1 MLGKVQYILIA
12 GVMFLV
18 SQMSLTVNSRIL
30 QMKSLSTENESI
42 LAATSFAQSF
52 LREVASRKYDER
64 AIGKKI
70 TREDSLTAVASLG
83 PDYGEGYS
91 TFDDIDD
98 FNGYTRSIT
107 NDRLGTFNMS
117 VDVSYANKASLGTT
131 SSLRTFMKNVTVT
144 ISGPYLPKDI
154 VMKTVVSY

>member
-1 MLGKVQYILIA
+1 MLGKVQYTLIA

-30 QMKSLSTENESI
+30 QMKGLSTENESI

-52 LREVASRKYDER
+52 LREVAARKFDER
-64 AIGKKI
+64 AIGKKVTSI
-70 TREDSLTAVASLG
+70 DSLTVPEACG

-98 FNGYTRSIT
+98 FNGYTRSIS
-107 NDRLGTFNMS
+107 NDRLGTYNMT
-117 VDVSYANKASLGTT
+117 VAVHYTNKASLG
-131 SSLRTFMKNVTVT
+131 SVSLQRTFMKAVTVT
-144 ISGPYLPKDI
+144 ISGPYLPKTI
-154 VMKTVVSY
+154 VMKSVVSY